1 MALISCPEC
10 TAEISSKAH
19 FCPKC
24 GYPFDEIEEIFKR
37 DKTEVVRRIRRPF
50 GIFIGAS
57 LCIAGT
63 LVLVSCFLFMIPFY
77 TKVMT
82 DPLLSHPYWTLT
94 PICKFM
100 WTAPTWPM
108 AGIFLICLGVVQLI
122 FGSTKVIERHC
133 LAD

>member
-24 GYPFDEIEEIFKR
+24 GYPFDEIQEIFNR
-37 DKTEVVRRIRRPF
+37 DKTEVVRRVRRPF

-63 LVLVSCFLFMIPFY
+63 LVLVSCF
-77 TKVMT
+77 
-82 DPLLSHPYWTLT
+82 WTLT

-100 WTAPTWPM
+100 WTAPMWPM

-122 FGSTKVIERHC
+122 FGSTKVRKGHC